1 MTEVP
6 STVPE
11 WLDAWLKVAQRER
24 ERQTGYLKIISIA
37 VSVLAAIT
45 LIVLAVTA
53 CSTLGVYV
61 L

>member
-11 WLDAWLKVAQRER
+11 WLDAWLKAAQRER